1 MSQLYAD
8 VIVDISIAK
17 LDRSFQYKVP
27 DELREKIR
35 DGSKVRVPFGK
46 GSRLTDGYVIGMGYE
61 PKCDES
67 IIKYIESCP
76 DNYITAEERLIRL
89 AAWIRMAYGSTFIQA
104 LKTVL
109 PVKQKKKRRKA
120 ANGVNSN
127 TGGNNTDLDGIGEY
141 ATETGIDLIGIV
153 NEATETG
160 TAGVYESKIILNEEQ
175 IKVYDGIK
183 KEFSGKKRPCLIR
196 GVTGSGK
203 THIYMRLIADA
214 FKDGKQ
220 AILLIPEI
228 SLTWQTVSR
237 FYEQFGDRAAV
248 LHSRMSMGEKSDLLD
263 KVKSGD
269 VRLVI
274 GPRSALFT
282 PFDDLGLIII
292 DEEHDTSYQSEQTP
306 RYHAR
311 EVAQE
316 RASLEDARLV
326 LGSATPSLEA
336 RFRCDTGEYV
346 LFELENRFEGAKLP
360 DVIISDMRDE
370 LTAGRRTIIGKRL
383 GEEIANRLERK
394 EQVMLFLNK
403 RGHTGLYTCR
413 SCGNVL
419 KCPHCDIALTYH
431 SNGLLMC
438 HYCGY
443 THPMVKLCPS
453 CGSPYIGGF
462 KVGTQQVEQ
471 TVKKMFPS
479 ASVIR
484 MDRDT
489 TTKKDSHEELLKTFA
504 SGEAD
509 ILIGTQMIVKG
520 HDFPKVTLVG
530 VLDAD
535 TALYAGDFRSSERA
549 YQLIVQAVGRAGRG
563 RSEGCG
569 IIQTYNPENPVIQA
583 AARQDYEAFYEDEKG
598 KRSLMNYPP
607 AGCIMTIHGAMKDE
621 QYLLNAMEHIKKY
634 VSTLGMTD
642 ISILGPTPEAVSK
655 LRDSY
660 RIAVYIK
667 CRNLS
672 DMVKIRRHVE
682 KYIEINSGFKDISIQ
697 FASND

>member
-1 MSQLYAD
+1 MKQLYAD
-8 VIVDISIAK
+8 VIVDISIGK

-27 DELREKIR
+27 DELRDKIR
-35 DGSKVRVPFGK
+35 DGSKVCVPFGK
-46 GSRLTDGYVIGMGYE
+46 GSRMTDGYVISLGYE
-61 PKCDES
+61 PKCDDS

-109 PVKQKKKRRKA
+109 PVKQKRKRQ
-120 ANGVNSN
+120 N
-127 TGGNNTDLDGIGEY
+127 TTAEIHADIDK
-141 ATETGIDLIGIV
+141 TEH
-153 NEATETG
+153 A
-160 TAGVYESKIILNEEQ
+160 KIRLNDDQ
-175 IKVYDGIK
+175 SRVCAGIK
-183 KEFSGKKRPCLIR
+183 KEFDERKRPCLIR

-203 THIYMRLIADA
+203 THIYMRLIADT
-214 FKDGKQ
+214 FEQGKQ

-237 FYEQFGDRAAV
+237 FYEQFGARAAV
-248 LHSRMSMGEKSDLLD
+248 LHSRMTMGEKSDFMD
-263 KVKSGD
+263 KVKSGE
-269 VRLVI
+269 VSLVI

-282 PFDDLGLIII
+282 PFNNLGLIII

-316 RASLEDARLV
+316 RARIEDARLL

-336 RFRCDTGEYV
+336 RYRCDTGEYA
-346 LFELENRFEGAKLP
+346 LFELDNRFEGAHLP
-360 DVIISDMRDE
+360 KVVITDMRNE
-370 LTAGRRTIIGKRL
+370 LVSGRRAIIGSYL
-383 GEEIANRLERK
+383 AEEISNRLERN

-413 SCGNVL
+413 SCGTVL

-453 CGSPYIGGF
+453 CGSPHIGGF
-462 KVGTQQVEQ
+462 KVGTQQAEQ

-479 ASVIR
+479 ASVLR

-489 TTKKDSHEELLKTFA
+489 TTKKDSHEELLKAFA
-504 SGEAD
+504 AGKAD

-535 TALYAGDFRSSERA
+535 TALYAGDFRAAERA

-569 IIQTYNPENPVIQA
+569 IIQTYNPQSPVIQA
-583 AARQDYEAFYEDEKG
+583 AAKQDYEAFYNEEKK
-598 KRSLMNYPP
+598 KRALMNYPP
-607 AGCIMTIHGAMKDE
+607 TGCIITVHGAMKDE
-621 QYLLNAMEHIKKY
+621 QYLSNAMEHIKRY
-634 VSTLGMTD
+634 TEMLD
-642 ISILGPTPEAVSK
+642 ISGISVLGPTPEAVSK

-660 RIAVYIK
+660 RTAVYIK
-667 CRNLS
+667 CRGIA
-672 DMVKIRRHVE
+672 DAVKVRRYVE
-682 KYIEINSGFKDISIQ
+682 RYIEINSGFNDINIQ
-697 FASND
+697 FAIND

>member
-1 MSQLYAD
+1 MKQLYAD
-8 VIVDISIAK
+8 VIVDISVGK
-17 LDRSFQYKVP
+17 LDRTFQYKVP
-27 DELREKIR
+27 DELLEKVRE
-35 DGSKVRVPFGK
+35 GSKVRVPFGRGK
-46 GSRLTDGYVIGMGYE
+46 RTADGYVIGLGYQ

-89 AAWIRMAYGSTFIQA
+89 AAWIRASYGSTFIQA

-109 PVKQKKKRRKA
+109 PVKQKRKRHKLL
-120 ANGVNSN
+120 S
-127 TGGNNTDLDGIGEY
+127 ESESC
-141 ATETGIDLIGIV
+141 TETEIK
-153 NEATETG
+153 
-160 TAGVYESKIILNEEQ
+160 KILLNGEQ
-175 IKVYDGIK
+175 SRIYDGIK
-183 KEFSGKKRPCLIR
+183 REFAENGRPCLLR

-203 THIYMRLIADA
+203 THIYMRLIADT
-214 FKDGKQ
+214 FEQNKQ

-237 FYEQFGDRAAV
+237 FYRQFGSCVAV
-248 LHSRMSMGEKSDLLD
+248 LHSRMSMGEKSDLID
-263 KVKSGD
+263 KVKFGE

-311 EVAQE
+311 ETAEKRAQIE
-316 RASLEDARLV
+316 NAKLL
-326 LGSATPSLEA
+326 LGSATPSLES
-336 RFRCDTGEYV
+336 RYRCDTGEYA
-346 LFELENRFEGAKLP
+346 LFELENRFEGSHLP
-360 DVIISDMRDE
+360 NVVITDMRNE
-370 LTAGRRTIIGKRL
+370 LVSGRRTIIGSYLAEEISKRL
-383 GEEIANRLERK
+383 EQK

-413 SCGNVL
+413 SCGTVL
-419 KCPHCDIALTYH
+419 KCPHCDVALTYH

-443 THPMVKLCPS
+443 THAMVDLCPN
-453 CGSPYIGGF
+453 CGSPHIGGF
-462 KVGTQQVEQ
+462 RVGTQQAEQ
-471 TVKKMFPS
+471 MIKKLFPE

-489 TTKKDSHEELLKTFA
+489 TTKKDSHEELLKSFA
-504 SGEAD
+504 AGKAD

-520 HDFPKVTLVG
+520 HDFPQVTLVG

-569 IIQTYNPENPVIQA
+569 IIQTYNPDNSVIQA
-583 AARQDYEAFYEDEKG
+583 AAKQDYEAFYKEEKR
-598 KRSLMNYPP
+598 KRALMNYPP
-607 AGCIMTIHGAMKDE
+607 TGCIMSVHGSMKDE
-621 QYLLNAMEHIKKY
+621 QKLLNAMDHIRKY
-634 VSTLGMTD
+634 AESLNIIGT
-642 ISILGPTPEAVSK
+642 SILGPTPEAVAK
-655 LRDSY
+655 IRDSY

-667 CRNLS
+667 CRSLT
-672 DMVKIRRHVE
+672 DVVKIRRHTE
-682 KYIEINSGFKDISIQ
+682 RYIEINSGFNDINIQ
-697 FASND
+697 FAVNE